1 MASLKQSNVIY
12 SDMRTDFAFHPITKD
27 LIVITNEASVTQA
40 IVNLLLTNYYE
51 RPYSPTVGGNLT
63 GQMFE
68 LISPT
73 EQIVLINSITETIQN
88 FEPRAI
94 IIDVQVAPDSS
105 NYQYLATITFSLLNS
120 QQPTTVSVSLTRVR

>member
-1 MASLKQSNVIY
+1 MASPKQSNVIY
-12 SDMRTDFAFHPITKD
+12 SDFRTSFDFHPITKD

-120 QQPTTVSVSLTRVR
+120 QQPTTVSVPLTRVR